1 MNEHA
6 SAAGCRNTIIVIVA
20 LALVGFYWAIFVPHD
35 SPVFA
40 RMVGA
45 TSGFILMLTVY
56 GIVVNVVA
64 IVDWFRVRRP
74 PVVEHPILGTLRYW
88 GMRWHGEARGIPFSF
103 EGRRMGPGED
113 SIAALAFAIEH
124 FEELTAKGRALASPD
139 APESIGMPAGI
150 WAYRE
155 SSTGTITT
163 EWSFPLPKDED
174 RRVRVIFRGD
184 EPVEAELI

>member
-1 MNEHA
+1 MSSET
-6 SAAGCRNTIIVIVA
+6 SAAGCRNTIVVIVL
-20 LALVGFYWAIFVPHD
+20 LALVGFYWSLFMPHD

-74 PVVEHPILGTLRYW
+74 PVVEHPVLGTLRYG

-113 SIAALAFAIEH
+113 LIDALAFAIEH
-124 FEELTAKGRALASPD
+124 FEELSAKGRAFASPH
-139 APESIGMPAGI
+139 APESIGTPTGV
-150 WAYRE
+150 WARCE
-155 SSTGTITT
+155 SSTGTIATD
-163 EWSFPLPKDED
+163 WSFPLSQDED
-174 RRVRVIFRGD
+174 HHVRVTFRGD
-184 EPVEAELI
+184 EPVESELN